1 MKIITKLVKTLP
13 KIDAADMT
21 LNERLVAVDRVAKV
35 VKGGKRLAFRAL
47 VVVGDGQGH
56 VGAGLDTAREVPEAI
71 RKAGVAARKSLIKV
85 PMKGSSIPHEVFAKY
100 EAAKILIKP
109 AATGT
114 GILAAGGVRAVLE
127 SSGIKDILTK
137 SLGSSNQINVV
148 RATLLA
154 LASLRQPDEARAIR
168 HGEPVA
174 QGTAEAKSNG

>member
-1 MKIITKLVKTLP
+1 
-13 KIDAADMT
+13 
-21 LNERLVAVDRVAKV
+21 
-35 VKGGKRLAFRAL
+35 
-47 VVVGDGQGH
+47 
-56 VGAGLDTAREVPEAI
+56 
-71 RKAGVAARKSLIKV
+71 
-85 PMKGSSIPHEVFAKY
+85 MKGSSIPHEVFAKY

>member
-1 MKIITKLVKTLP
+1 MKAITKLVKTLP
-13 KIDAADMT
+13 KIDSAEMS

-85 PMKGSSIPHEVFAKY
+85 PMKGGSIPHEVLAKY
-100 EAAKILIKP
+100 EAAKILLKP
-109 AATGT
+109 AAPGT
-114 GILAAGGVRAVLE
+114 GILAAGGVRAVIE
-127 SSGIKDILTK
+127 SAGIKDILTK

-148 RATLLA
+148 RATLMA
-154 LASLRQPDEARAIR
+154 LASLRQPEEALALRKGDGATT
-168 HGEPVA
+168 PP
-174 QGTAEAKSNG
+174 AEAVNG